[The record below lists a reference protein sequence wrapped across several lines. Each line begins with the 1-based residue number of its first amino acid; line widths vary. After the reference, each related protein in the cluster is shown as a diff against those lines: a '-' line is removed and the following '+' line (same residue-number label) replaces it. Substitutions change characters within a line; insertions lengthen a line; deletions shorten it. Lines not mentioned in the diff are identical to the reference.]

1 MVMPSKEDGRMEA
14 IGLLSRKQLTNL
26 ESSETTEEETAPYL
40 SWAKDMT
47 KKALLAP
54 DFSLME
60 NCYTLWKFKIR
71 QMASCV
77 LVARS

>member
-1 MVMPSKEDGRMEA
+1 MPSKEDGRMEA
-14 IGLLSRKQLTNL
+14 IGLLSKKQLTNS

-47 KKALLAP
+47 RKALLAP

-60 NCYTLWKFKIR
+60 NCYTPWKFKIR

-77 LVARS
+77 